1 MSSDLAGAARLA
13 AVGLGAA
20 GVMAVGAV
28 LGALGERR
36 LVGDRLEGVSPDLG
50 LGTLTG
56 TVMPVLADDGV
67 LLHVEIDEDPGRA
80 VPEVTVVFSHGYA
93 LSLHSWHFQ
102 RLALRA
108 MGRLVFW
115 DQRSHGRS
123 ARSAD
128 PVPDIDTL
136 GADLERVLDSAVPSG
151 PVVLVGHSMGGMTVM
166 ALAAARPDLFGP
178 RIKGVALLAT
188 TAGGLSEVTFGLPS
202 PISRALQRAAP
213 GIARALTRRPH
224 LVESGRRSGSDL
236 GRLLTRLF
244 SFGSPDVDPGLTA
257 FVAQMI
263 EQTPVEVI
271 AEFLPALQ
279 HHDKA
284 EALAALDRVETLVMV
299 GDADLLTP
307 AAHSEEI
314 IRRVPGAELVV
325 LPAVGHMLTLERHEE
340 VNRHLGALID
350 RVRRAEM
357 GPQ

>member
-36 LVGDRLEGVSPDLG
+36 LVGDRLHGASPDLG

-56 TVMPVLADDGV
+56 SVMPVLADDGV
-67 LLHVEIDEDPGRA
+67 LLHVEIDEDPDRA
-80 VPEVTVVFSHGYA
+80 EPEVTVVFSHGYA

-102 RLALRA
+102 RLALRGQ
-108 MGRLVFW
+108 GRLVFW

-123 ARSAD
+123 ARSSD

-178 RIKGVALLAT
+178 RVKGVALLAT
-188 TAGGLSEVTFGLPS
+188 TAGGLSEVTFGLPT
-202 PISRALQRAAP
+202 PIGRALQRAAP
-213 GIARALTRRPH
+213 GIARALTRRPQ

-340 VNRHLGALID
+340 VNRHLAALID
-350 RVRRAEM
+350 RVRRAEV
-357 GPQ
+357 GET

>member
-28 LGALGERR
+28 IGAISERR
-36 LVGDRLEGVSPDLG
+36 LVSERLGLEAPGGD

-56 TVMPVLADDGV
+56 QVMPVFADDGV
-67 LLHVEIDEDPGRA
+67 LLHVEIDEEPERA
-80 VPEVTVVFSHGYA
+80 SPEITVVFSHGYA

-102 RLALRA
+102 RLALRSRA
-108 MGRLVFW
+108 RLVFW

-128 PVPDIDTL
+128 PIPDIDML
-136 GADLERVLDSAVPSG
+136 GADLERVLDSAAPSG

-166 ALAAARPDLFGP
+166 ALAASRPDLFGS
-178 RIKGVALLAT
+178 RIMGVALLAT
-188 TAGGLSEVTFGLPS
+188 TAGGLSEVTFGLPT
-202 PISRALQRAAP
+202 PLGRALQRAAP
-213 GIARALTRRPH
+213 GIARALTRRPQ

-236 GRLLTRLF
+236 GLLLTRLF
-244 SFGSPDVDPGLTA
+244 SFGSPEVDPGLTA

-279 HHDKA
+279 HHDKV

-314 IRRVPGAELVV
+314 IRRVPGAEMVV
-325 LPAVGHMLTLERHEE
+325 LPAVGHMLTLERHED
-340 VNRHLGALID
+340 VDRHLIALVE
-350 RVRRAEM
+350 RVRRDVQAVS
-357 GPQ
+357 